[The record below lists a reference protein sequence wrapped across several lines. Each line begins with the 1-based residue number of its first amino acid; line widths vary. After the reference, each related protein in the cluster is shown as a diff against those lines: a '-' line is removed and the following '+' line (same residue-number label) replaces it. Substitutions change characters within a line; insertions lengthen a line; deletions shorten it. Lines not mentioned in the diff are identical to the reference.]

1 MIKKFNQYIKENSD
15 VDILLYY
22 AFDWDDNI
30 LNMPTKIRLEH
41 KVEDKWIPTDVSTA
55 EFAEVRNDKENWRL
69 LNQSGDEAFANFRDT
84 GPMGGDIFIEDVKK
98 AVSMSN
104 FAPAWEDFLECLSN
118 GSLFAIITARGH
130 ESETMRRGVEWI
142 IDNVL
147 SEEQIFSLYNNL
159 LKFAYYYDIST
170 ERDRILK
177 GIPSQNEL
185 IKLYLDNCDFVGV
198 SAPSRGG
205 TPDNPEKAKEEAL
218 LSFKSKVDRLSGQLG
233 MKAMIGFS
241 DDDLGNVAH
250 IEALADNL
258 NHEQFPNIIKF
269 VVKGTKDPENITKK
283 VTMMN
288 LPEEPI
294 SETSHQIPGLENSVL
309 PFTQFGNM
317 TARLNPTDAM
327 TRQDDFYNQFKR
339 QVDYLAKT
347 SKELRKNKK
356 RKSSN

>member
-104 FAPAWEDFLECLSN
+104 FAPAWKDFLECLSN

-130 ESETMRRGVEWI
+130 ESEAMRRGVEWI

-147 SEEQIFSLYNNL
+147 SEE
-159 LKFAYYYDIST
+159 
-170 ERDRILK
+170 
-177 GIPSQNEL
+177 
-185 IKLYLDNCDFVGV
+185 
-198 SAPSRGG
+198 
-205 TPDNPEKAKEEAL
+205 
-218 LSFKSKVDRLSGQLG
+218 
-233 MKAMIGFS
+233 
-241 DDDLGNVAH
+241 
-250 IEALADNL
+250 
-258 NHEQFPNIIKF
+258 
-269 VVKGTKDPENITKK
+269 
-283 VTMMN
+283 
-288 LPEEPI
+288 
-294 SETSHQIPGLENSVL
+294 
-309 PFTQFGNM
+309 
-317 TARLNPTDAM
+317 
-327 TRQDDFYNQFKR
+327 
-339 QVDYLAKT
+339 
-347 SKELRKNKK
+347 
-356 RKSSN
+356 